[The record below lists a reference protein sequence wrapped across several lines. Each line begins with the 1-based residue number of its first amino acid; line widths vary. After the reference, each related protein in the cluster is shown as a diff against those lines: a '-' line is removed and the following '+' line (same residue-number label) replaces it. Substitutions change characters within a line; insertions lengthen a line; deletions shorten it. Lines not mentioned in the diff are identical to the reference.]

1 MSHETMSA
9 YGLWTLVVINS
20 AVFIIFAYSFTKP
33 KSSRDWRSFGGFSA
47 FIVAMF
53 TEMYGVP
60 VTIYLLSG
68 WLQQRYPGLDPLSHD
83 AGHLWWTL
91 TGRHGDPHSGVLH
104 VLSNFLILG
113 GFILLSAAWHVLYKA
128 QRQHQLATTGVYA
141 YMRHP
146 QYVGFIA
153 IMFGFLLQWP
163 TILTVVM
170 FPLLVWMY
178 ARLAKSE
185 EADALRAFGSQYEHY
200 AAITPRWI
208 PHWRGHDHT
217 SADTGAKSARG

>member
-9 YGLWTLVVINS
+9 YGLWTLVAINS

-33 KSSRDWRSFGGFSA
+33 RSARDWRSFSGFSA

-68 WLQQRYPGLDPLSHD
+68 WLQRRYPGLDPLSHE

-91 TGRHGDPHSGVLH
+91 TGQHGNPHSGVLH
-104 VLSNFLILG
+104 ILSNILIFG
-113 GFILLSAAWHVLYKA
+113 GFILLSAAWNVLYKA

-141 YMRHP
+141 RVRHP

-163 TILTVVM
+163 TILTLVM
-170 FPLLVWMY
+170 FPFLVWMY
-178 ARLAKSE
+178 VGLARAE
-185 EADALRAFGSQYEHY
+185 EREALQEFGREYERY
-200 AAITPRWI
+200 AAVTPRWI
-208 PHWRGHDHT
+208 PHLGPSGQAT
-217 SADTGAKSARG
+217 AGPGV

>member
-1 MSHETMSA
+1 MNHGTMSA

-33 KSSRDWRSFGGFSA
+33 KSPRDWRSFGGFSA
-47 FIVAMF
+47 FIVALF
-53 TEMYGVP
+53 TEMYGIP
-60 VTIYLLSG
+60 LTMFLLSG
-68 WLQQRYPGLDPLSHD
+68 WLQRRYPGLDPLSHD

-91 TGRHGDPHSGVLH
+91 TGRHGDPHFGVLH
-104 VLSNFLILG
+104 ILSSVMIFG
-113 GFILLSAAWHVLYKA
+113 GFLLLAVAWNDLYRA

-141 YMRHP
+141 RIRHP

-163 TILTVVM
+163 TILTVLM

-178 ARLAKSE
+178 VHLALSE
-185 EADALRAFGSQYEHY
+185 ERDAEREFGETYTRY
-200 AAITPRWI
+200 TAATPRWI
-208 PHWRGHDHT
+208 PHWGPPEAAAHPRT
-217 SADTGAKSARG
+217 

>member
-33 KSSRDWRSFGGFSA
+33 KSSRDWRSFSGFSA

-68 WLQQRYPGLDPLSHD
+68 WLQRRYPGLDPLSHD

-91 TGRHGDPHSGVLH
+91 TGQHGNPHSGVLH
-104 VLSNFLILG
+104 ILSNLLILG
-113 GFILLSAAWHVLYKA
+113 GFILLSAAWNVLYKA

-141 YMRHP
+141 RLRHP
-146 QYVGFIA
+146 QYVGFIV

-163 TILTVVM
+163 TILTLAM

-178 ARLAKSE
+178 VGLARAE
-185 EADALRAFGSQYEHY
+185 EHEALQDFGREYERY
-200 AAITPRWI
+200 AALTPRWI
-208 PHWRGHDHT
+208 PHW
-217 SADTGAKSARG
+217 GASGRSTAHPGA

>member
-53 TEMYGVP
+53 SEMYGVP

-68 WLQQRYPGLDPLSHD
+68 WLQQRYPGLDPLSHN

-91 TGRHGDPHSGVLH
+91 TGQHGDPHSGVLH
-104 VLSNFLILG
+104 VLSNLLILG

-153 IMFGFLLQWP
+153 IMFGSLLQGP
-163 TILTVVM
+163 TILTLVM

-178 ARLAKSE
+178 VRLAHAE
-185 EADALRAFGSQYEHY
+185 EREALRDFGRAYEHY
-200 AAITPRWI
+200 AAVTPRWI
-208 PHWRGHDHT
+208 PHGLGHRHPT
-217 SADTGAKSARG
+217 THPEA

>member
-1 MSHETMSA
+1 MTHDTMSA
-9 YGLWTLVVINS
+9 YGLWTLVIINS

-33 KSSRDWRSFGGFSA
+33 SSARDWRSFGGFSA

-68 WLQQRYPGLDPLSHD
+68 WLQRRYPGLDPLSHD

-91 TGRHGDPHSGVLH
+91 TGQHGNPHFGVLH
-104 VLSNFLILG
+104 ILSNVLILG
-113 GFILLSAAWHVLYKA
+113 GFVLLSTAWRVLYKA
-128 QRQHQLATTGVYA
+128 QRERQLATTGIYA
-141 YMRHP
+141 RIRHP

-163 TILTVVM
+163 TILTLAM

-178 ARLAKSE
+178 VRLAHGE
-185 EADALRAFGSQYEHY
+185 EREAEREFGPEYERY
-200 AAITPRWI
+200 AATTPRWI
-208 PHWRGHDHT
+208 PHWG
-217 SADTGAKSARG
+217 TGGQPTAHPRV